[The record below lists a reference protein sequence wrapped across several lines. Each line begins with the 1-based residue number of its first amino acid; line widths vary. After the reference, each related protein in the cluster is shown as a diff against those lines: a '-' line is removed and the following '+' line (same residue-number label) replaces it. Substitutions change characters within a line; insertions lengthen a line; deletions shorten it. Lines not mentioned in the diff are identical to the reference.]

1 MSNFALQNE
10 TIKMNK
16 NAPHIIDVR
25 GVVKRFGEKTAL
37 DDINLYVRK
46 GEFLTILGPS
56 GCGKTTL
63 LRLLAGFETA
73 TGGTITIAGRDITQ
87 VPPYRRSVNTVFQ
100 KYALF
105 PHLNVYDNI
114 AFGLRMN
121 RTPKAEITPR
131 VKRALKMV
139 NMSDYEYRDVSTLSG
154 GQQQRIAIARAI
166 VNEPEVLLLDEPLA
180 ALDLKMRKDMQL
192 ELKEMHE
199 RLGMTFVYVTHDQ
212 EEALTLSD
220 TIVVMSNGR
229 IQQIGTP
236 TDIYN
241 EPRNEFVA
249 DFIGESNILC
259 GTMLRDCL
267 VDVAG
272 TRLPCV
278 DKGFATGEP
287 VDVVIRPE
295 DIAITENTEGAQFCS
310 RITSSIFKGVHYEML
325 AETDHGY
332 ELLMQNY
339 RHFAVGQRVGMSV
352 SPDGIHIMRRERTAN
367 VYRAK
372 IVSIGG
378 TASEPYHSATTP
390 LSDSVVEVLGVETR
404 CQLPVESKA
413 KAGDEIDVEIPFDGV
428 ELFDNE
434 EDGTF
439 TGDISFIL
447 YKGDHYHL
455 TIDTDWGEKLYV
467 DTQDQWDLGDH
478 VGITIRNI
486 KVR

>member
-1 MSNFALQNE
+1 
-10 TIKMNK
+10 MNK
-16 NAPHIIDVR
+16 TAQHIIDIKNVS
-25 GVVKRFGEKTAL
+25 KKFGEKVAL
-37 DDINLYVRK
+37 KDINLYVRK
-46 GEFLTILGPS
+46 GEFMTILGPS

-73 TGGTITIAGRDITQ
+73 TEGVITIGGNDITNL
-87 VPPYRRSVNTVFQ
+87 PPYKRNVNTVFQ

-114 AFGLRMN
+114 AFGLKLKH
-121 RTPKAEITPR
+121 TPKDEIMPK

-139 NMSDYEYRDVSTLSG
+139 NMSDYEYRDVNSLSG

-192 ELKEMHE
+192 ELKEMHD
-199 RLGMTFVYVTHDQ
+199 RLGITFVYVTHDQ

-220 TIVVMSNGR
+220 TIVVMSEGE

-241 EPRNEFVA
+241 EPANAFVA
-249 DFIGESNILC
+249 DFIGESNIFC
-259 GTMLRDCL
+259 GTMLHDCL
-267 VDVAG
+267 VKVAG
-272 TRLPCV
+272 AEIPCV
-278 DKGFATGEP
+278 DKGFEKDEE

-295 DIAITENTEGAQFCS
+295 DIEISTDTAHSQFVGK
-310 RITSSIFKGVHYEML
+310 ITSSIFKGVHYEML
-325 AETDHGY
+325 AESDKGV
-332 ELLMQNY
+332 EFLIQNY
-339 RHFAVGQRVGMSV
+339 KHFDVGQTIGMSII
-352 SPDGIHIMRRERTAN
+352 PDNIHIMKKDCTTN
-367 VYRAK
+367 VFKAK
-372 IVSIGG
+372 LN
-378 TASEPYHSATTP
+378 ADATTLEFLGCEYP
-390 LSDSVVEVLGVETR
+390 MVLNEEQKKLIYTDEHGNNTVNVSV
-404 CQLPVESKA
+404 
-413 KAGDEIDVEIPFDGV
+413 PFDKI

-434 EDGTF
+434 EEGTF

-467 DTQDQWDLGDH
+467 DTQDVWDLGDH
-478 VGITIRNI
+478 VAITIPRESI
-486 KVR
+486 KLYTLH

>member
-1 MSNFALQNE
+1 
-10 TIKMNK
+10 MNK
-16 NAPHIIDVR
+16 TAQHIIDIKNVS
-25 GVVKRFGEKTAL
+25 KRFGEKIAL
-37 DDINLYVRK
+37 NNINLYVRK
-46 GEFLTILGPS
+46 GEFMTILGPS

-73 TGGTITIAGRDITQ
+73 TEGVITIGGNDITNL
-87 VPPYRRSVNTVFQ
+87 PPYKRNVNTVFQ

-114 AFGLRMN
+114 AFGLKLKN
-121 RTPKAEITPR
+121 TPKEEILPK

-139 NMSDYEYRDVSTLSG
+139 NMSDYEYRDVNSLSG

-199 RLGMTFVYVTHDQ
+199 RLGITFVYVTHDQ

-220 TIVVMSNGR
+220 TIVVMSEGE

-241 EPRNEFVA
+241 EPANAFVA

-259 GTMLRDCL
+259 GTMIHDCL
-267 VDVAG
+267 VSVAG
-272 TRLPCV
+272 AEIPCV
-278 DKGFATGEP
+278 DKGFGENRQ

-295 DIAITENTEGAQFCS
+295 DIEVSTDTTNAQFVGK
-310 RITSSIFKGVHYEML
+310 ITSSIFKGVHYEML
-325 AETDHGY
+325 AESDKGY
-332 ELLMQNY
+332 EFLIQNY
-339 RHFAVGQRVGMSV
+339 KHFEVGQTIGMNV
-352 SPDGIHIMRRERTAN
+352 IPDNIHIMKKDHTTN
-367 VYRAK
+367 VFEAK
-372 IVSIGG
+372 VNGDGII
-378 TASEPYHSATTP
+378 EF
-390 LSDSVVEVLGVETR
+390 LGCEF
-404 CQLPVESKA
+404 K
-413 KAGDEIDVEIPFDGV
+413 KEIPANLKENIHTNEQGKNVITVSVPFDKI

-434 EDGTF
+434 EEGTF

-467 DTQDQWDLGDH
+467 DTQDVWDLGDH
-478 VGITIRNI
+478 VAITIPASGIEIENPAPTI
-486 KVR
+486 

>member
-1 MSNFALQNE
+1 
-10 TIKMNK
+10 MNITSQ
-16 NAPHIIDVR
+16 HIIDIN
-25 GVVKRFGEKTAL
+25 GVSKRFGEKTAL

-46 GEFLTILGPS
+46 GEFMTILGPS

-73 TGGTITIAGRDITQ
+73 TEGIIKISGQDITDT
-87 VPPYRRSVNTVFQ
+87 PAYRRPVNTVFQ

-105 PHLNVYDNI
+105 PHLNVFDNI
-114 AFGLRMN
+114 AFGLKLKGTSKDETMKKV
-121 RTPKAEITPR
+121 KA
-131 VKRALKMV
+131 ALKTV
-139 NMSDYEYRDVSTLSG
+139 NMSDYEYRDVNSLSG

-199 RLGMTFVYVTHDQ
+199 RLGITFVYVTHDQ

-241 EPRNEFVA
+241 EPANAFVA
-249 DFIGESNILC
+249 DFIGESNILD
-259 GTMLRDCL
+259 GVMEHDCL
-267 VDVAG
+267 VRVAG
-272 TRLPCV
+272 KEIECV
-278 DKGFATGEP
+278 DKGFRKDED

-295 DIAITENTEGAQFCS
+295 DIEISRNTESAQFAGKV
-310 RITSSIFKGVHYEML
+310 TSSIFKGVHYEML
-325 AETDHGY
+325 AEADGFEFLIQDY
-332 ELLMQNY
+332 NRY
-339 RHFAVGQRVGMSV
+339 DVGEKIGMSV
-352 SPDGIHIMRRERTAN
+352 VPDNIHIMHRAAEN
-367 VYRAK
+367 VFQAEVNEDTVTFLGCEYTMNEEMKNIARNAGKDIVAK
-372 IVSIGG
+372 VPC
-378 TASEPYHSATTP
+378 SE
-390 LSDSVVEVLGVETR
+390 
-404 CQLPVESKA
+404 
-413 KAGDEIDVEIPFDGV
+413 V
-428 ELFDNE
+428 ELTDNE

-439 TGDISFIL
+439 TGDVSFIL

-455 TIDTDWGEKLYV
+455 TVDTDWGEKLFV

-478 VGITIRNI
+478 VGIII
-486 KVR
+486 KRFGLEMKD